1 MQSLTAAAPT
11 IMVACIMALSTVYAA
26 FINRG
31 SRAVAEDLAK
41 TKDDL
46 ARLTRERDGLQS
58 QNDQLRADNAWIM
71 RRVTAAELTTARAQ
85 EGR

>member
-31 SRAVAEDLAK
+31 SRAVAEDLSK

-46 ARLTRERDGLQS
+46 ARTTKERDGLQG
-58 QNDQLRADNAWIM
+58 QNDQLRADNAWLM
-71 RRVTAAELTTARAQ
+71 RQVTTAQSVAQ
-85 EGR
+85 RDKG

>member
-26 FINRG
+26 FINRS
-31 SRAVAEDLAK
+31 SRAVAEDLSK

-46 ARLTRERDGLQS
+46 ARTTKERDGLQG
-58 QNDQLRADNAWIM
+58 QNDQLRADNAWLM
-71 RRVTAAELTTARAQ
+71 RQVTTAQSVAQ
-85 EGR
+85 RDKG